1 VDIVEVFES
10 ILIETFILKWS
21 SGNHPFPQLRHC
33 NPYARDCNES
43 GLLQVELAKEI
54 WSFMHLVQR
63 IRRHLSDDPRL
74 ARILHGGASA
84 LVSRGV
90 ALLVSAVTLPLTIRY
105 LGPLQYGIWIT
116 ISTTV
121 VMLAVMDLGIAN
133 TLTNMISRAYAVDD
147 RAAAQRYYAT
157 AFWSSVSISTTLG
170 LISMALWPHLNWG
183 HLFHLKDAGL
193 IHEVSLCVAIALGFF
208 LLSLPLNLVHRI
220 LSGYQQTQITNYFNL
235 MSNILSLAAILIVI
249 KLRGSLVLLMLMY
262 SGALLLGSVAL
273 NIWVNLWDR
282 PWLMPSPRFIRRTVI
297 TDLMSSG
304 MGFFILQLAGIVV
317 FNSDN
322 LIITHYL
329 GASDV
334 TPYSVTWRL
343 AGYAAVLQTAVL
355 PSVWPAYSEAYAR
368 GDYEWVRRMFW
379 NTVRVAMGA
388 VTIAVLVLI
397 FCGRWLINWY
407 AGPAAVPGALLLYAI
422 CAWTLLCE
430 GMNLEAC
437 LLAAINRIRVQG
449 ILSVFAAALNIFL
462 SIYLVKRLG
471 SLGVILGTLLSY
483 LLVLV
488 VPQTVIVWRAL
499 YRPPLT
505 SAISDMR
512 DQQHA

>member
-1 VDIVEVFES
+1 MYS
-10 ILIETFILKWS
+10 I
-21 SGNHPFPQLRHC
+21 
-33 NPYARDCNES
+33 
-43 GLLQVELAKEI
+43 
-54 WSFMHLVQR
+54 QR
-63 IRRHLSDDPRL
+63 VRRRLSEDPRL

-90 ALLVSAVTLPLTIRY
+90 ALLVSAITLPLTIRY

-133 TLTNMISRAYAVDD
+133 TLTNLISRAYALDD

-157 AFWSSVSISTTLG
+157 AFWTSTIISTVLG
-170 LISMALWPHLNWG
+170 LASLVLWPHINWG
-183 HLFHLKDAGL
+183 HLFHLQDSVL

-208 LLSLPLNLVHRI
+208 LMSLPLNLVHRI

-235 MSNILSLAAILIVI
+235 MSSILSLAAILSVI
-249 KLRGSLVLLMLMY
+249 KLHGTLVMLMLVY
-262 SGALLLGSVAL
+262 SCSLLLGNVAL
-273 NIWVNLWDR
+273 NLWVTLWSR
-282 PWLMPSPRFIRRTVI
+282 PWLIPSPRFIRRAVI
-297 TDLMSSG
+297 SDLMSSG
-304 MGFFILQLAGIVV
+304 MGFFVLQLAGIVV

-355 PSVWPAYSEAYAR
+355 PSLWPAYSEAYAR
-368 GDYEWVRRMFW
+368 GDYDWVRRMFW
-379 NTVRVAMGA
+379 NTVRIAMGA
-388 VTIAVLVLI
+388 VTIAVLILA
-397 FCGRWLINWY
+397 FFGQWLIRWY
-407 AGPAAVPGALLLYAI
+407 AGPAAVPTVWLLLAI
-422 CAWTLLCE
+422 CSWTLLSA
-430 GMNLEAC
+430 GMDLQAC
-437 LLAAINRIRVQG
+437 LLAAINRIKAQG
-449 ILSVFAAALNIFL
+449 ILSVIAAALNVFL
-462 SIYLVKRLG
+462 SIYLAKRLG
-471 SLGVILGTLLSY
+471 SLGVILGTILSY
-483 LLVLV
+483 VLIVV

-499 YRPPLT
+499 YRPPQT
-505 SAISDMR
+505 AEIADIR